1 VRSQQKVNMSEIPI
15 LIGIHKDQTAL
26 IYTLWSVFQGLS
38 LAIIGYVFSQDYVR
52 KNPVLLACLSI
63 SILAFAW
70 GNHAAIVRA
79 QDLVVAATLQ
89 LQAAAATNP
98 KLSGVLGAFRAP
110 DSTALERSHYL
121 FAAFAAIGVW
131 VPLLA
136 ALIAE
141 RFGWGG
147 AAAAKKP

>member
-1 VRSQQKVNMSEIPI
+1 MSEIPT

-38 LAIIGYVFSQDYVR
+38 LAIIGYVFSQEYVR

-79 QDLVVAATLQ
+79 QELVVAATLQ
-89 LQAAAATNP
+89 LNAAAATHP
-98 KLSGVLGAFRAP
+98 EVSGVLGAFRAP
-110 DSTALERSHYL
+110 KSSDLELAHYL
-121 FAAFAAIGVW
+121 FAAFAVIGVW

-147 AAAAKKP
+147 SVAAKKP